1 LSAINVYNSFDE
13 IERDPETTLTVGT
26 FDGVHRGHCQ
36 IIDHLL
42 GISHQCRLR
51 HVLITIHP
59 HPQIVLAN
67 RGREPIRL
75 LTSIEERIELLRRCG
90 VENVLV
96 LPFDYE
102 FSQVSPKEFIEDYLY
117 KKVGLRRILVGYDHM
132 FGKNRR
138 GDLTLLREMSAKLN
152 FDIERIERLDTG
164 SITVSSTKI
173 RHAVADGEIE
183 MANRMLGYEYLLKG
197 RVVKGDGRGASI
209 GYPTANIEYFE
220 PNKLV
225 PARGVYLVR
234 GKIAGQRRY
243 GMANV
248 GTRPTFTNDKKTTV
262 EVYFFGLEQ
271 NLYGEEITLEFLN
284 YLRAEQKFSSVDEL
298 IKQMNRDKEKSLE
311 LIDKFYI

>member
-1 LSAINVYNSFDE
+1 
-13 IERDPETTLTVGT
+13 
-26 FDGVHRGHCQ
+26 
-36 IIDHLL
+36 
-42 GISHQCRLR
+42 
-51 HVLITIHP
+51 VLITIHP
-59 HPQIVLAN
+59 HPQIVLAKSD
-67 RGREPIRL
+67 RIPIKL
-75 LTSIEERIELLRRCG
+75 LTSIEERIRLLERYG
-90 VENVLV
+90 IENVLV

-102 FSQVSPKEFIEDYLY
+102 FSQVSPGEFIEKYLH

-138 GDLTLLREMSAKLN
+138 GDLTLLREMSARFN
-152 FDIERIERLDTG
+152 FDIERVERLETG

-183 MANRMLGYEYLLKG
+183 MANRMLGYEYLLNG

-220 PNKLV
+220 PHKLA
-225 PARGVYLVR
+225 PGRGVYLVR

-243 GMANV
+243 GMANI
-248 GTRPTFTNDKKTTV
+248 GTRPTFKDDNQTTI

-284 YLRAEQKFSSVDEL
+284 YIRSEKKFSSAEEL
-298 IKQMNRDKEKSLE
+298 INQINSDKEKSLE
-311 LIDKFYI
+311 LIDKFYN